1 MSRLTKLFKFSAKLF
16 LALFF
21 TFVLFEVILAIAC
34 ARGLLNIPI
43 PSYRLANVFS
53 QFWIDI
59 NPAFG
64 VWHEPN
70 SEYYHVTT
78 SYRVSYKANSW
89 GARDKERSLDAT
101 GRKRIIV
108 LGDSFTEGYGVETGK
123 RFSDLLE
130 TATGLEHLNFGTA
143 GSFGPTQYYLL
154 YKTMAK
160 KFSHDAVMVCVL
172 PFNDFLDDDYEYDK
186 VAHASRYRPFFV
198 GKYPDYKLIYSLKEL
213 PPKRNK
219 FFENF
224 LREFTYTGN
233 FLKFLKDIKKHKATA
248 LSSDYAGYFDYT
260 REQWQRLCYVLGLIR
275 SEAAGRQVIVLTIPS
290 VQDLARLEKGAK
302 PGLPGEL
309 AEFCKSAGMTYLDLL
324 PGIQA
329 APKGYQACYYT
340 GDPHWNAY
348 GSQIAADYILRNVEW
363 YHLDFAR

>member
-1 MSRLTKLFKFSAKLF
+1 MSKLNNILKAGIKVSIIL
-16 LALFF
+16 LI
-21 TFVLFEVILAIAC
+21 TFILFEVVLAIVC
-34 ARGLLNIPI
+34 SRGFLDMPA
-43 PSYRLANVFS
+43 PSYRFSNVFS
-53 QFWIDI
+53 QFWVDI

-70 SEYYHVTT
+70 SAYRHVTT
-78 SYRVSYKANSW
+78 SYKVSYQANSF
-89 GARDKERSLDAT
+89 GARDRERVLDAQEK
-101 GRKRIIV
+101 KRIIV

-123 RFSDLLE
+123 RFSDFLE

-160 KFSHDAVMVCVL
+160 KFSHDVVMVCLL
-172 PFNDFLDDDYEYDK
+172 PFNDFLDDDYEYGK
-186 VAHASRYRPFFV
+186 AAHASRYRPFFT
-198 GKYPDYKLIYSLKEL
+198 GKYPDYKLVYALKEL

-219 FFENF
+219 FLENF

-233 FLKFLKDIKKHKATA
+233 LLKFLKDMRKYKAIA
-248 LSSDYAGYFDYT
+248 VRSDYAGYFDYT
-260 REQWQRLCYVLGLIR
+260 KEQFQRLCYILGLIK
-275 SEAAGRQVIVLTIPS
+275 SEAVGKQVVVLTIPS
-290 VQDLARLEKGAK
+290 IQDFARLDKGEK

-309 AEFCKSAGMTYLDLL
+309 TAFCKSSGITYLDLL

-329 APKGYQACYYT
+329 DPKGYRACYYT

-348 GSQIAADYILRNVEW
+348 GNQVAADYIRMNVDW
-363 YHLDFAR
+363 YKEK